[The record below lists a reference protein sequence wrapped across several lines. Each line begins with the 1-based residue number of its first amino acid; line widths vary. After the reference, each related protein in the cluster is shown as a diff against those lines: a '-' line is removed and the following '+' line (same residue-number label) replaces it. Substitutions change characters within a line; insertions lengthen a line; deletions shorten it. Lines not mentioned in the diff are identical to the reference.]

1 MAPRKK
7 KKWRSSSSCSC
18 VDRGLPGPFS
28 PRVSISPRG
37 ALADGNQASLAA
49 AQLSPRSPPRGEV
62 RASYSVLGFPSDFI
76 GSHSFPH
83 LASSLSRLWS
93 LPSSFRA
100 SFRGGW
106 IESPFRPPLVDEEW
120 PALSRAVS
128 SQKMDPKGRN
138 PNWDRW
144 NQKENPQGSQSWNKI
159 RNPSWRLKPIIGKA
173 EAKEDIGASSAGEG
187 GHTGILKTP
196 PVTMK
201 KELEVVRRP
210 FCQKCGVDGHH
221 ARDCFRSLW
230 CDICHKETHM
240 TARCVLP
247 KQNKP
252 CMPIVGMAADGLGF
266 YSSHFAKPLSRKPK
280 RSFIGLITVM
290 EGLISAEDLEK
301 DFGFHFP
308 WGKTWKATKCHA
320 GYLMQFPSQEKLD
333 EMINFPELKMKMS
346 GAKISVSHWSSQA
359 KPKSKLHA
367 VWVVAENVP
376 EELQNY
382 QAIYELGSTIGAVEE
397 VDILSLDSKDMVRFK
412 VHVKSVAM
420 IPPIIEV
427 GVKPYLY
434 DIFFKIDDITEEG
447 WNDDSINLG
456 KRASVDRQG
465 MDDPSCE
472 KTGKK
477 ARNVGDKMKEELGV
491 EKVGELSSHGKNIIQ
506 KSDFGIVN
514 EDLNPISEDPVNEDD
529 EFHESEDDLL
539 SSQDLEEFAK
549 DDEGAI
555 PPAQGK
561 NLKSPV
567 GNQKDGSGKMD
578 SEKHSVG
585 MDVEYGDGIRRSSR
599 LETTDDMKIVDKATA
614 RAMAKDAF
622 LTKGTSANPFSVLN
636 SDNHVLLSI
645 ASDLNI
651 ELGNSVDD
659 SISNLELIKSLELSR
674 NTLVCRAVVNHSDF
688 NPPMNSEPELD
699 RDIQDNMED
708 CHLNDLDDAMVLRK
722 GRKIQYRK
730 NSGKKKKKKS
740 STKNRY
746 VVGKGKSIPSVPNPN
761 YSE

>member
-1 MAPRKK
+1 
-7 KKWRSSSSCSC
+7 
-18 VDRGLPGPFS
+18 VDRKLSGPLS
-28 PRVSISPRG
+28 PRALNVRLGSLMVGKHAMDGSP
-37 ALADGNQASLAA
+37 LAA
-49 AQLSPRSPPRGEV
+49 AQNSSLPSLRDEV
-62 RASYSVLGFPSDFI
+62 KSSYSVLGFPSYFV
-76 GSHSFPH
+76 GSHSFTH
-83 LASSLSRLWS
+83 LASSLSRIWS
-93 LPSSFRA
+93 LSSSFRA

-106 IESPFRPPLVDEEW
+106 FKSPICPPLVDEEW

-128 SQKMDPKGRN
+128 VSKMDPKGRN

-159 RNPSWRLKPIIGKA
+159 RNPSWRLKPILGKSDV
-173 EAKEDIGASSAGEG
+173 KEDIGASSAGEG

-196 PVTMK
+196 PAAMK
-201 KELEVVRRP
+201 KEVEVARRP
-210 FCQKCGVDGHH
+210 FCKKCGVDGHH

-280 RSFIGLITVM
+280 RSFISLVTVM

-308 WGKTWKATKCHA
+308 WGKTWKATKCHV
-320 GYLMQFPSQEKLD
+320 GFLMQFPSQEKLD

-382 QAIYELGSTIGAVEE
+382 QAICELGSTIGAVEE
-397 VDILSLDSKDMVRFK
+397 VDILSLDTKDMVRFK

-427 GVKPYLY
+427 GVKPFFY

-456 KRASVDRQG
+456 KRALVDRQG
-465 MDDPSCE
+465 LDDPTCE

-477 ARNVGDKMKEELGV
+477 ARNVGDKSFKEELGL
-491 EKVGELSSHGKNIIQ
+491 EKVGEMSSHGKVVIQ
-506 KSDFGIVN
+506 KTDLGIVN
-514 EDLNPISEDPVNEDD
+514 EDLNPISEDPNNEDE

-549 DDEGAI
+549 DDEGVI
-555 PPAQGK
+555 PSSQGK
-561 NLKSPV
+561 NNKPPV
-567 GNQKDGSGKMD
+567 SNQKEGSGKIE
-578 SEKHSVG
+578 SEKHVVG
-585 MDVEYGDGIRRSSR
+585 MEVDHGDGIRRSSR
-599 LETTDDMKIVDKATA
+599 LEANDDMKIADKATA

-622 LTKGTSANPFSVLN
+622 LTKGMISNPFSVLN

-645 ASDLNI
+645 ASELDI
-651 ELGNSVDD
+651 ELGNSMDE

-674 NTLVCRAVVNHSDF
+674 NTLVCRAAGNHFEHISQKDSDSEMDRF
-688 NPPMNSEPELD
+688 TQNVKENS
-699 RDIQDNMED
+699 
-708 CHLNDLDDAMVLRK
+708 HLNELEDVMILRK

-730 NSGKKKKKKS
+730 NSVKKKEEK
-740 STKNRY
+740 
-746 VVGKGKSIPSVPNPN
+746 IFC
-761 YSE
+761 